1 MPGWPRTSTPTMP
14 PEVDDVNDERPS
26 RLTDQRFAEL
36 RALADSLG
44 LAVTSRC
51 SYCGSP
57 LWAPASLE
65 AGAGPICRRRHD
77 NDPGAHPAKNAR
89 PEAA

>member
-1 MPGWPRTSTPTMP
+1 MP
-14 PEVDDVNDERPS
+14 PEVVDVNDERPS
-26 RLTDQRFAEL
+26 HLTDQRFAEL

-44 LAVTSRC
+44 LVVAMRC
-51 SYCGSP
+51 AYCGAP

-77 NDPGAHPAKNAR
+77 NDPAGTLAKESPDR
-89 PEAA
+89 AA